1 MLPETLGNLVATAKK
16 YELYVALIQQLN
28 KDLLKANISTCFPIS
43 VPPDVLYNELS
54 SLLKHLMESNFTD
67 YLNLLYIID
76 VSENKIKAQE
86 ETEIDVLSFKMAIL
100 VLQREWQK
108 VWFRKQ
114 YS

>member
-1 MLPETLGNLVATAKK
+1 MLPETLVNLVATAEK
-16 YELYVALIQQLN
+16 YELYAALIQQLN
-28 KDLLKANISTCFPIS
+28 KDLLKANIATNFPIS
-43 VPPDVLYNELS
+43 IPPDLLYHELS
-54 SLLKHLMESNFTD
+54 NLLKNIMESNFRS

-76 VSENKIKAQE
+76 VSENKIKTQE
-86 ETEIDVLSFKMAIL
+86 ETEIEALSCKVAIL